1 MFEWKTSAI
10 KFISCACCVGAGLP
24 VGPEGPMIFLGATL
38 GGLVSQG
45 TVNFTLMPS
54 SKFRDAAESALSSA
68 GAVLWPFKRFR
79 NKSDQR
85 DFMTAGCAAGVAGA
99 FGAPIGASATHAA
112 FATLILYD
120 ARLLCAG
127 GLLFAM
133 EEVASFWNINLGWQ
147 IFFACM
153 TAVFA
158 RAFAESL
165 YEGENPGLFN
175 NTIAYEINRKVNTHV
190 LAMGVAV
197 FIGAACGLTAA
208 LFTRVNLKWCV
219 VRAASCVRRAAD
231 CAEPQV
237 AVACALRRC
246 SEVEALCRAYGLYVH
261 LLHHRHDAALRVPM
275 PRERVL
281 RRRRCA
287 TQLLHRWTHRSLLP
301 RPAATAGV
309 VTCSNDN
316 ASLLL
321 QNVVEPT
328 TETFICRSVR

>member
-1 MFEWKTSAI
+1 MFEWKTSLI

-45 TVNFTLMPS
+45 TVNFSLMPPS
-54 SKFRDAAESALSSA
+54 AFRENAEVALSRT
-68 GAVLWPFKRFR
+68 GHVLWPFKRFR
-79 NKSDQR
+79 NKCDQR

-99 FGAPIGASATHAA
+99 FGAPIG
-112 FATLILYD
+112 
-120 ARLLCAG
+120 

-133 EEVASFWNINLGWQ
+133 EEVASFWNITLGWQ

-175 NTIAYEINRKVNTHV
+175 NTITYEQTRKVNTHV

-208 LFTRVNLKWCV
+208 LFTRVNLKWCAS
-219 VRAASCVRRAAD
+219 VRALAPLRPVPTALTHHPHRLAGPSGARATWAPSSGSASR
-231 CAEPQV
+231 
-237 AVACALRRC
+237 
-246 SEVEALCRAYGLYVH
+246 S
-261 LLHHRHDAALRVPM
+261 
-275 PRERVL
+275 
-281 RRRRCA
+281 
-287 TQLLHRWTHRSLLP
+287 RWS
-301 RPAATAGV
+301 
-309 VTCSNDN
+309 TCS
-316 ASLLL
+316 SFS
-321 QNVVEPT
+321 QSP
-328 TETFICRSVR
+328 